1 MPKGKKTD
9 RKRFE
14 RQEKHRLRNRS
25 VRSRVKTYV
34 TKARLAIAT
43 DTPVDATEAAV
54 REAIRELDV
63 AVRKGVLHANNA
75 ARRKSRLIKRFHTIV
90 GGAA

>member
-1 MPKGKKTD
+1 MPKGKKAD

-25 VRSRVKTYV
+25 VRSKVKTFV
-34 TKARLAIAT
+34 TKARVAIAT
-43 DTPVDATEAAV
+43 DTPVDVTEEAV
-54 REAIRELDV
+54 REAVRELDI

-75 ARRKSRLIKRFHTIV
+75 ARRKSRLMKRFHLTV
-90 GGAA
+90 GADA

>member
-25 VRSRVKTYV
+25 VRSKVKTFV
-34 TKARLAIAT
+34 TKARVAIAT
-43 DTPVDATEAAV
+43 DTPVDATEEAV
-54 REAIRELDV
+54 REAVRELDI

-75 ARRKSRLIKRFHTIV
+75 ARRKSRLMKRFHTTV
-90 GGAA
+90 GAHA

>member
-14 RQEKHRLRNRS
+14 RQEKQRLRNRS
-25 VRSRVKTYV
+25 VRSKVKTFV
-34 TKARLAIAT
+34 TKARVAIAT
-43 DTPVDATEAAV
+43 DTPIDATEEAV
-54 REAIRELDV
+54 REAVRELDV

-75 ARRKSRLIKRFHTIV
+75 ARRKSRLMKRFHTIA
-90 GGAA
+90 GANA

>member
-25 VRSRVKTYV
+25 VRSKVKTFV
-34 TKARLAIAT
+34 TKARVAIAT
-43 DTPVDATEAAV
+43 DTPVGVTEEAV
-54 REAIRELDV
+54 REAVRELDI

-75 ARRKSRLIKRFHTIV
+75 ARRKSRLMKRFHTSV
-90 GGAA
+90 GASA